1 MNESRAIAGPAP
13 YSIWSGTP
21 YHFHFNSRT
30 REACDSP
37 ACRDSTR
44 REHVAIH
51 SGVRSEDRLPAES
64 RAVTRPVV
72 WSRAALRHR
81 LPRSREPEPLK
92 RTGRSI
98 GGPNRKRPEGGAIF
112 RPMVIRPS

>member
-37 ACRDSTR
+37 TCRDSTR
-44 REHVAIH
+44 REHVAIC
-51 SGVRSEDRLPAES
+51 SGVRSADRLP
-64 RAVTRPVV
+64 TRSGGCAPGGLVKGRPAAPV
-72 WSRAALRHR
+72 AA
-81 LPRSREPEPLK
+81 
-92 RTGRSI
+92 
-98 GGPNRKRPEGGAIF
+98 
-112 RPMVIRPS
+112 